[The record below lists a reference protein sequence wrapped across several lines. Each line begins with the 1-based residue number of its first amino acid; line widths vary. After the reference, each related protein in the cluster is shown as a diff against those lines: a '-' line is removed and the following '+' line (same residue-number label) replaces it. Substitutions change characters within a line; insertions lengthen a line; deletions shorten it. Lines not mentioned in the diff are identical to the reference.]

1 MFIQHQLQ
9 HKAIIEL
16 KLIFLAINLTDT
28 IYLQKYKNNW
38 LFNYIKVEFN
48 DILTVGG
55 CRPD

>member
-38 LFNYIKVEFN
+38 LFKYDKVEFKWF
-48 DILTVGG
+48 IREMT
-55 CRPD
+55 